1 MRTGDKADDM
11 AKQSANVEAASSA
24 RDTVPLCVDLDGT
37 IVRTDMLHEAAVRYL
52 KATPFAIFH
61 MIFWL
66 LGGKVNLKQ
75 KLAERVDIRGD
86 LLPYR
91 ADLVDYLK
99 AQREK
104 GREIHLVTASP
115 QLWADMVGGHLG
127 VFDGVTGTG
136 AINVKGARKAALL
149 VERHGEGGYDYVGD
163 HAVDLSVWKTAR
175 TAHFAGG
182 KGRSLAGRL
191 SGAAPGEF
199 FHGDERSKLRG
210 LVKAARPHQWL
221 KNLLLFVSIAAAH
234 QLLDLG
240 AMAKVVLAFV
250 SFSLLASATYMVN
263 DLLDLDTDR
272 AHPRKSRR
280 PFASGAV
287 SIAEGFVAIA
297 VLSIAALAVAL
308 LLQPFFLVMLGLY
321 VVTTLAYSFR
331 LKRAALVDVIT
342 LAGLYTLRI
351 IAGTVAAG
359 IPISS
364 WLLAFSMFS
373 FMTLAIAKRCAEL
386 TGTQVSAEGKI
397 SGRGYFGAD
406 IEILAGMGSASSF
419 CASLVLCIYTV
430 QPYVL
435 TRYAS
440 PAILWLLCPVLLYL
454 LNRILILAR
463 RGHMDDDPI
472 VFCVKDP
479 ITIKLGV
486 ISAVILVAATFI
498 HLPVTL
504 IADV

>member
-1 MRTGDKADDM
+1 MRTGDTTDDM
-11 AKQSANVEAASSA
+11 AQQSANVETAASG
-24 RDTVPLCVDLDGT
+24 RDAIPLCVDLDGT
-37 IVRTDMLHEAAVRYL
+37 IVRTDMLHEAMVRYL

-66 LGGKVNLKQ
+66 LQGKVHLKR
-75 KLAERVDIRGD
+75 KLAERVQIRGD

-91 ADLVDYLK
+91 ADLVAWLK
-99 AQREK
+99 AEREK

-115 QLWADMVGGHLG
+115 QLWADMVAGHIS
-127 VFDGVTGTG
+127 VFDGVTGSG
-136 AINVKGARKAALL
+136 DFNIKGSRKGALL
-149 VERHGEGGYDYVGD
+149 VERHGAGGYDYVGD
-163 HAVDLSVWKTAR
+163 HAADLSVWKTAR
-175 TAHFAGG
+175 KAHFAGSRG
-182 KGRSLAGRL
+182 PSLAGRL
-191 SGAAPGEF
+191 SGAAAGDF
-199 FHGDERSKLRG
+199 FHGDESSRLRG
-210 LVKAARPHQWL
+210 LIKAARPHQWL

-234 QLLDLG
+234 QLLNFD
-240 AMAKVVLAFV
+240 AMGKVVLAFI
-250 SFSLLASATYMVN
+250 SFSLLASATYMIN

-272 AHPRKSRR
+272 AHPRKRRR

-287 SIAEGFVAIA
+287 SIAEGVVAIA
-297 VLSIAALAVAL
+297 VLSIAALTVAAFL
-308 LLQPFFLVMLGLY
+308 PPFFLAMLGLY

-351 IAGTVAAG
+351 VAGTVAAG
-359 IPISS
+359 IGISS
-364 WLLAFSMFS
+364 WLLAFSMFC

-386 TGTQVSAEGKI
+386 TGTQVSSEGQI
-397 SGRGYFGAD
+397 AGRGYYGAD
-406 IEILAGMGSASSF
+406 IEVLAGMGSASTF

-440 PAILWLLCPVLLYL
+440 PTILWLLCPVLLYL

-472 VFCVKDP
+472 IFCVKDP
-479 ITIKLGV
+479 VTIKLGI
-486 ISAVILVAATFI
+486 ISVAILVAATFV